1 MYNRFIKSIVN
12 ATPNNQ
18 PILFTFDDVVK
29 MNGCLSDFKEVYK
42 DKKIVTI
49 SHSCDDYDNETI
61 ESCDFFVVEM
71 FERYLNLNYKDVLDL
86 IKHNKWQGLNINAKI
101 VFFGCPDEEFK
112 YSDDDSWVLLR
123 PSIFTVKGV

>member
-1 MYNRFIKSIVN
+1 MYNRLIKPIVN
-12 ATPNNQ
+12 ASPNNQ

-29 MNGCLSDFKEVYK
+29 MNVCLAEFKEDYK

-49 SHSCDDYDNETI
+49 SHSCDDYDNEAI

-86 IKHNKWQGLNINAKI
+86 VSKNVWRGLNINAKI
-101 VFFGCPDEEFK
+101 VFFGCPDEEFN
-112 YSDDDSWVLLR
+112 YNDTNGWDVVL
-123 PSIFTVKGV
+123 SMKGWM